1 MQLYGTVKTHK
12 EQRKFRL
19 NELLKSYLLFVV
31 TVLIVSFFIWM
42 YIGGKY
48 MNVLLPFVLF
58 SGFVMIAF
66 NHLKDLTKIYDKHV
80 ELLMLIGQKNPVFI
94 NTLDYMLKKNGSVNA
109 ADLKGLMSE
118 IYWENKYFDEQLFNK
133 AIDKNSK
140 DSSDR
145 KISEIYIKYT
155 VNRKI
160 LECIKTI
167 LKTEYK
173 D

>member
-133 AIDKNSK
+133 AIDKNSM

>member
-31 TVLIVSFFIWM
+31 TVLVVSFFIWM

-133 AIDKNSK
+133 AIDKNSM

>member
-58 SGFVMIAF
+58 SSFVMIAF

-80 ELLMLIGQKNPVFI
+80 ELLMLIGQKNPIFI

-133 AIDKNSK
+133 AIDKNSM

>member
-1 MQLYGTVKTHK
+1 
-12 EQRKFRL
+12 
-19 NELLKSYLLFVV
+19 
-31 TVLIVSFFIWM
+31 
-42 YIGGKY
+42 

-133 AIDKNSK
+133 AIDKNSM

>member
-1 MQLYGTVKTHK
+1 
-12 EQRKFRL
+12 
-19 NELLKSYLLFVV
+19 
-31 TVLIVSFFIWM
+31 
-42 YIGGKY
+42 
-48 MNVLLPFVLF
+48 
-58 SGFVMIAF
+58 
-66 NHLKDLTKIYDKHV
+66 
-80 ELLMLIGQKNPVFI
+80 
-94 NTLDYMLKKNGSVNA
+94 MLKKNGSVNA

-133 AIDKNSK
+133 AIDKNSM

>member
-133 AIDKNSK
+133 AIDKNSM

-173 D
+173 Y

>member
-12 EQRKFRL
+12 EQRKYRL

-133 AIDKNSK
+133 AIDKNSM

>member
-133 AIDKNSK
+133 AIDKNSM

-167 LKTEYK
+167 LKT
-173 D
+173 

>member
-118 IYWENKYFDEQLFNK
+118 IYWGNKYFDEQLFNK
-133 AIDKNSK
+133 AIDKNSM

-167 LKTEYK
+167 LKTE
-173 D
+173 

>member
-1 MQLYGTVKTHK
+1 MQLYGTVKKHK

-133 AIDKNSK
+133 AIDKNSM

>member
-42 YIGGKY
+42 YIGDKY

-133 AIDKNSK
+133 AIDKNSM